1 MSYVSNKVVMSPRP
15 KLDMRQTL
23 LRQAFDLPRPE
34 LAIFKADLRPQASE
48 LEAYRIADDA
58 KLRSKLCITRIAEV
72 VQSPGP
78 GNWKVRPPTII
89 RVYPN
94 FDAPAAAK
102 ARVASKPAEQ
112 RSAAREVPPQFI
124 EELRQKWQ
132 AYYADTRPEVQRR
145 HAERVHNTDPT
156 AIATRARHIMTD
168 SRKNGRALSS
178 RDAILLATDELTADY
193 ESVLRRKYGDV
204 VVDVLGIPEFSDVAD
219 KVRA

>member
-1 MSYVSNKVVMSPRP
+1 
-15 KLDMRQTL
+15 
-23 LRQAFDLPRPE
+23 
-34 LAIFKADLRPQASE
+34 
-48 LEAYRIADDA
+48 
-58 KLRSKLCITRIAEV
+58 
-72 VQSPGP
+72 
-78 GNWKVRPPTII
+78 
-89 RVYPN
+89 
-94 FDAPAAAK
+94 
-102 ARVASKPAEQ
+102 
-112 RSAAREVPPQFI
+112 
-124 EELRQKWQ
+124 
-132 AYYADTRPEVQRR
+132 VQRR